1 MTDWRERS
9 GNLADIIKKLYRGPA
24 DVRDS
29 FTDLTILLPDNSEM
43 RAHKMILALASPY
56 FEAKFYGPW
65 AEKNPDTFKVTE
77 TEVDADTFRTVISF
91 IYSSGDID
99 GIVDHTGDIDK
110 DVDDYW
116 RLLEAGHIFILEGLI
131 DHCHGEFKKYIKT
144 MDSPEAQIEFTNKAA
159 ADLSIYDH
167 LMELGAEDM
176 MKNLPQFIL
185 DGYRDSEITYIEEL
199 RKPALECLKKKLNS
213 EETHWNGSILSCWS
227 ILWELH
233 EHRFELK
240 FEGIAQKCRDQIK
253 AYLMKNGKKERL
265 IEFIVDLFDE
275 CLDDFHEDYY
285 DTRVLYELRKHL
297 QGQSWEKMCDNV
309 LMDSL
314 LFVKEWT
321 GFDILV
327 ESTRAAIRKER
338 FFFLEG
344 PGIDW
349 SDPND
354 LVLDYTFYDDGT
366 YWAVLKFAREQSLP
380 KLVEHCR
387 RQIIELL
394 ISPQLYGRYHD
405 VPTLYYHITKATEA
419 PEDEDIFKLGIS
431 LLLKDKWKVYWE
443 HFNNDESWLK
453 MNEKAVRGIYEM
465 YKSSKGLEHIKRRD
479 VIKNIS
485 SWCKHHT
492 ASKKES
498 LMKFKEITGY

>member
-9 GNLADIIKKLYRGPA
+9 GNLADIIKKLYREPP

-29 FTDLTILLPDNSEM
+29 FTDVTILLPDNSEM

-65 AEKNPDTFKVTE
+65 SEKYSDTFKV

-116 RLLEAGHIFILEGLI
+116 RLLEAAHIFILDGLV
-131 DHCHGEFKKYIKT
+131 DHCHGEFKRYIET

-159 ADLSIYDH
+159 ADLSIYVH

-176 MKNLPQFIL
+176 MKNLPQFIEG
-185 DGYRDSEITYIEEL
+185 GYRDSEITYIEEL
-199 RKPALECLKKKLNS
+199 EKPALECLKKKFNR
-213 EETHWNGSILSCWS
+213 EDTHWNGSILSCWS

-233 EHRFELK
+233 EHRSVFK

-253 AYLMKNGKKERL
+253 AYLLKNGKKERL
-265 IEFIVDLFDE
+265 IEFIVDLFEE
-275 CLDDFHEDYY
+275 CLDDCYDYY
-285 DTRVLYELRKHL
+285 YEGSVIYELRKHL
-297 QGQSWEKMCDNV
+297 QGQSWEKICNNV
-309 LMDSL
+309 FMDSL
-314 LFVKEWT
+314 LFVKEVT
-321 GFDILV
+321 GFDIFDG
-327 ESTRAAIRKER
+327 SDSDAIRKER
-338 FFFLEG
+338 FFSLEG

-366 YWAVLKFAREQSLP
+366 YWTVLGFAREQSLP
-380 KLVEHCR
+380 KVVDHCR
-387 RQIIELL
+387 R
-394 ISPQLYGRYHD
+394 
-405 VPTLYYHITKATEA
+405 
-419 PEDEDIFKLGIS
+419 
-431 LLLKDKWKVYWE
+431 
-443 HFNNDESWLK
+443 
-453 MNEKAVRGIYEM
+453 
-465 YKSSKGLEHIKRRD
+465 
-479 VIKNIS
+479 
-485 SWCKHHT
+485 
-492 ASKKES
+492 
-498 LMKFKEITGY
+498 